1 MTRTVTA
8 PNEER
13 VRPEDDGHPGD
24 VLEILQRLH
33 DDRGGLIAVLEAIQT
48 EYGYLP
54 EKALRTVSE
63 QTGRSL
69 VDVYGIA
76 TFYRSFSLKPRG
88 KHLVSACLGT
98 ACHVRGA
105 PKVVEELRRQLG
117 IRAGETTP
125 DGEFTL
131 ETVNCLGACAIGPVV
146 VIDGHYFS
154 KVRKQRVRQLLD
166 QALRGFDQGQPGGD
180 TLVFPIDVSCI
191 RCNHSLMD
199 ESLQVDGRAAIRVI
213 VSAGGKQGWLRISSL
228 YGSGTVLSEHDIAPE
243 TVVSF
248 FCPHCHADLAGACD
262 CAACNA
268 PMVPMTVRAGGIVQ
282 ICSRR
287 GCKGGRL
294 DLDGINVDSV
304 PRRMEG

>member
-1 MTRTVTA
+1 MKQDTTA
-8 PNEER
+8 SNQED
-13 VRPEDDGHPGD
+13 VRSQEHVDLED
-24 VLEILQRLH
+24 LSAILAKH
-33 DDRGGLIAVLEAIQT
+33 TGGRGGLIATLEAIQAK
-48 EYGYLP
+48 YGYLP
-54 EKALRTVSE
+54 EEALRTVSD

-76 TFYRSFSLKPRG
+76 TFYRSFSLQPRG
-88 KHLVSACLGT
+88 KHLVFACLGT

-105 PKVVEELRRQLG
+105 PSVVKEFEQQLG
-117 IRAGETTP
+117 IKPGETTP
-125 DGEFTL
+125 DKEFTL
-131 ETVNCLGACAIGPVV
+131 ERVNCLGACAIGPVV

-154 KVRKQRVRQLLD
+154 KVREQRVRQLLD
-166 QALRGFDQGQPGGD
+166 QALRGFDKAEPGSH

-199 ESLQVDGRAAIRVI
+199 DSLQVDGRPAIRVI
-213 VSAGGKQGWLRISSL
+213 VSAEGKQGWLRISSL
-228 YGSGTVLSEHDIAPE
+228 YGSGTVLSEHDIAPD
-243 TVVSF
+243 TVVNF
-248 FCPHCHADLAGACD
+248 FCPHCHADLAGGCD
-262 CAACNA
+262 CPTCNA

-304 PRRMEG
+304 PRRMES